1 MPRIALLGCG
11 GFIGSHFLDMALAEP
26 ACEVEGWD
34 WSPEK
39 IRPHLGRPNLV
50 FHPGDLYADPLLEE
64 RIARCDVVI
73 ALAALCNPAQYNTR
87 GVDVIDSN
95 FVQPRRI
102 ADICAR
108 RGKWLIQ
115 FSTSEVYGQTL
126 SHWTSGPAGTDG
138 AGDPPAALYEL
149 DEETSPLLLGP
160 VSGQRWSY
168 ACAKQLLERYIVALH
183 RESGLAYTLIRP
195 FNFLGTRMDYLP
207 GLGGADD
214 PALPLREAE
223 GTPRVLACFTAALL
237 GRRPLTLVD
246 GGRNRR
252 TFLAVEEAVE
262 ALRLMLERP
271 GMARNKIFNLGN
283 PANETTIRGLAET
296 MREIAAEVS
305 GDAGLAALPLVDV
318 PALEFYGEGYADSD
332 RRMPRIDRAGRLLGW
347 SPSRGLRDILRPVIE
362 DAFRTHGTPR
372 GAPQPS
378 RTR

>member
-11 GFIGSHFLDMALAEP
+11 GFIGSHFLDMALADP
-26 ACEVEGWD
+26 DCEVEGWD
-34 WSPEK
+34 WSPDK
-39 IRPHLGRPNLV
+39 IRPHLGKPNFA
-50 FHPGDLYADPLLEE
+50 FHAGDLYADPRLEE
-64 RIARCDVVI
+64 RIAGCDAVI

-95 FVQPRRI
+95 FTLPRRI
-102 ADICAR
+102 ADLCAR

-126 SHWTSGPAGTDG
+126 SHWTGG
-138 AGDPPAALYEL
+138 AEDAPPSRYEL
-149 DEETSPLLLGP
+149 DEDTSPLLLGP

-183 RESGLAYTLIRP
+183 RESGLAYTLVRP

-207 GLGGADD
+207 GLGDAGI
-214 PALPLREAE
+214 PASRRPEDQ

-237 GRRPLTLVD
+237 GRKPLTLVD

-252 TFLAVEEAVE
+252 TFLAVEEAVD
-262 ALRLMLERP
+262 ALRLMLARP
-271 GMARNKIFNLGN
+271 GLARNQIFNLGN
-283 PANETTIRGLAET
+283 PANETTIRGLAEA
-296 MREIAAEVS
+296 MREIAAEAT
-305 GDAGLAALPLVDV
+305 GDAGLASLPLVDV

-332 RRMPRIDRAGRLLGW
+332 RRMPRIDRARHLLGW
-347 SPSRGLRDILRPVIE
+347 SPSRGLRDILRTVIE
-362 DAFRTHGTPR
+362 DAFRTHGSPR